1 VSGVLRRFSS
11 LFLRRPERQAGG
23 GGEAGGARRIA
34 VADLGKILRREGP
47 GGLRRA
53 LAGLP
58 NQPGKPLQPRAVASL
73 AQVAQELPPTAEGA
87 EAAAELI
94 AWLAGRGWGAIGP
107 GSLLRIL
114 RAPALQLALPA
125 IEARLDSG
133 EEAEPVTLLVLG
145 LLRLGRGERAVAR
158 PLLERALAGD
168 LVPKLRPLA
177 RGELAALRFLHL
189 GPTRRPGGKALALV
203 EPAAE
208 PAVLEAALEKASPL
222 LVCGTHLLVLQ
233 NEPGLR
239 AALAEGRLVSIP
251 YRIFQGQATFDAAH
265 LFSERLIRLAAERL
279 PRLAFLQTAG
289 EEERAGFLTA
299 LRVRFRSLMAFTDNA
314 MEAVRSSDAQRLFL
328 VANGGWFAAPLAE
341 RLVAEG
347 ERELLLAS
355 GSGKEVV
362 RRRLGTLL
370 DLAEP
375 LPALEGF
382 ALGAGGPERKA
393 PLESAPDGGLPDGGQ
408 PDGGQPD
415 GERLVGPPLIDLNQ
429 PAGEPSGKRRC
440 LICVTFRIDAGMSI
454 PLPLRRIVT
463 RLLPDWEPLLLVLA
477 NSRSD
482 PAILLE
488 RLRAEL
494 GDLLPSLPIKTLSI
508 ASAFGAAAMPEDTSR
523 AVDALL
529 SDASVAEVAI
539 EGLSLARLN
548 RSQVRR
554 FFDELTQTAIMA
566 PALQALLRDWA
577 PEVLLMP
584 QHPALEWKFL
594 QSEARRLGLPT
605 LGLQLF
611 ALNRDRWRPTLD
623 VDHFLCIDDYSRDTV
638 GETAAFPPERCSVIG
653 AARWDELIARARGFD
668 REEERAALALGA
680 EEKLVLL
687 ATQPL
692 DMEENHALIALTIEA
707 LSTVPQARLVVKL
720 HPAEN
725 DGRLAAF
732 ARQAAAS
739 PLAERTLVTRE
750 HDTYRLLAAT
760 DLVINVFSNVG
771 IEAAILGLNVVAV
784 EIGVDTEMFSL
795 GTLGIVEPAR
805 SRETAIAQI
814 RGLLT
819 DEDRRATARRLREA
833 YFERN
838 PQLRDGRSLDRLVAI
853 LERAA
858 DAGRAGTWAGRY
870 APPRAEVESLP

>member
-1 VSGVLRRFSS
+1 MSGRLPP
-11 LFLRRPERQAGG
+11 LPFLSFRRPVPQTRKDS
-23 GGEAGGARRIA
+23 EAGRPRPPT
-34 VADLGKILRREGP
+34 VAALREILRREGI

-53 LAGLP
+53 LARLP
-58 NQPGKPLQPRAVASL
+58 RQARKPLQPRAVASL
-73 AQVAQELPPTAEGA
+73 AQMAQELPPTAEGA

-168 LVPKLRPLA
+168 LAPKLRPLA

-208 PAVLEAALEKASPL
+208 PAVLEAALEEASPL

-314 MEAVRSSDAQRLFL
+314 LEAVRSSDAQRLFL

-382 ALGAGGPERKA
+382 ALGAGGPEKKA
-393 PLESAPDGGLPDGGQ
+393 SLEAAPDGR
-408 PDGGQPD
+408 QPD
-415 GERLVGPPLIDLNQ
+415 GEQLVGPPLIDLNRPVGR
-429 PAGEPSGKRRC
+429 PADEPSGKRRC

-482 PAILLE
+482 PAFVTE

-494 GDLLPSLPIKTLSI
+494 GDLLPALPIKTLSI

-554 FFDELTQTAIMA
+554 FFGELTQTAIMA

-584 QHPALEWKFL
+584 QNPALEWKFL
-594 QSEARRLGLPT
+594 QSEARRRGLPT

-680 EEKLVLL
+680 DEKLVLL

-692 DMEENHALIALTIEA
+692 DMEENHALIDLTIEA
-707 LSTVPQARLVVKL
+707 LSAVPQARLVVKL

-725 DGRLAAF
+725 DERLAAF

-739 PLAERTLVTRE
+739 PLGARTLVTRE
-750 HDTYRLLAAT
+750 HDTYRLLAAA
-760 DLVINVFSNVG
+760 DLVVNVFSNVG
-771 IEAAILGLNVVAV
+771 IEAAILDLDVVAV

-819 DEDRRATARRLREA
+819 DEDRRAAARRLREA

-838 PQLRDGRSLDRLVAI
+838 PQLRDGRTLDRLAAI

-858 DAGRAGTWAGRY
+858 DAGRAGSWAGRY
-870 APPRAEVESLP
+870 APHPAAVEAVP